1 MNYIRFSVLKRVGAY
16 NLINYDEV
24 KLLKKISLNYYYKK
38 FDQLSSKDKF
48 YLSLAVPNFYYLNGA
63 IEENIDINNKQEFDR
78 FKNAF
83 DRTYNLDDDFLKCLG
98 KTDHSLF
105 LDEFTLI
112 SSYKFFKK
120 YFLDILENLEEYNTL
135 FEDIINFS
143 DNNCVL
149 MRKNNVALLFEEKNS
164 VIEVSEYK
172 LLGGSYSNNL
182 VATIPSN
189 SYLKD
194 NLKDFILVNTNK
206 KLKNNNLKNVLNKLV
221 LNNNSILNFLDI
233 DKDDVLNNL
242 FKEND
247 PGLIMDILI

>member
-63 IEENIDINNKQEFDR
+63 IEEDIDINNKTDFDR
-78 FKNAF
+78 FKKTF
-83 DRTYNLDDDFLKCLG
+83 DRTYNLDDDFFKCLG
-98 KTDHSLF
+98 KTCHSLL

-120 YFLDILENLEEYNTL
+120 YFLDILENLEEYSAL
-135 FEDIINFS
+135 LEDIIKFS
-143 DNNCVL
+143 NNNCIL
-149 MRKNNVALLFEEKNS
+149 MRKNDVILLFEEKND
-164 VIEVSEYK
+164 VIEVSEHK
-172 LLGGSYSNNL
+172 LFGKTDSDNL

-194 NLKDFILVNTNK
+194 NLKDFILDNTNK
-206 KLKNNNLKNVLNKLV
+206 KLEDNNLKNILNKLI
-221 LNNNSILNFLDI
+221 LNNNNLLNFLDI

-247 PGLIMDILI
+247 PGLIMDMLI